1 MPNPIITFNTTMG
14 ELKAEIFLD
23 RVPRT
28 ASNFIDLAQSGFYN
42 GLHFHRVIPGF
53 MNQFGC
59 PKSRD
64 PKSRAAGTGGPKDGT
79 FKNLKSGAT
88 ETRTRGGNIKDE
100 NIDKTSNAPG
110 TLSMANTGQPNSGGS
125 QFFMNVAN
133 NKNLDWFSP
142 GASKHPVFGKLTD
155 DSMALAV
162 KISKVRTQNDN
173 PVQPIKMI
181 SVSVTGLGGG
191 GASAAA
197 QPAALAAPAAVAR
210 PSGANP
216 IAKFTTSMGSMEA
229 EIYLDRVPRTA
240 SNFIDLAQSGFFN
253 GLHFHRV
260 IPGFMNQFGCPYSKD
275 PNSRNAGT
283 GGPDDGTFPNLV
295 TGGVE
300 TRSNGG
306 NIKDENIDRTSNS
319 PGTLSMANTGEKNSG
334 GSQLFLNVAK
344 NANLDWFTPGESK
357 HPVFGKL
364 RTKEDFAL
372 AVKISQVKTR
382 DDNPMVPIKMLSVTV
397 SGLKAAEKSPEKRPS
412 EAEAD
417 DDEPSKKKLK
427 SPE

>member
-1 MPNPIITFNTTMG
+1 MG
-14 ELKAEIFLD
+14 ELRAEIFLD

-42 GLHFHRVIPGF
+42 GLHFHRVIPSF

-64 PKSRAAGTGGPKDGT
+64 PKSRAAGTGGPKDGS
-79 FKNLKSGAT
+79 FKNLVTGGT
-88 ETRTRGGNIKDE
+88 ETRSNGGNIKDE
-100 NIDKTSNAPG
+100 NIDKTSNTPG
-110 TLSMANTGQPNSGGS
+110 TLSMANTGQKNSGGS

-133 NKNLDWFSP
+133 NKNLDWFTP
-142 GASKHPVFGKLTD
+142 GQSKHPVFGKLTD

-162 KISKVRTQNDN
+162 QISKVRTQDDN

-181 SVSVTGLGGG
+181 TVTVEGVP
-191 GASAAA
+191 AAA
-197 QPAALAAPAAVAR
+197 APKAAPAPPAVVPR
-210 PSGANP
+210 PVSSNP
-216 IAKFTTSMGSMEA
+216 VATFTTSMGKMDA
-229 EIYLDRVPRTA
+229 EIFLDRVPRTA

-260 IPGFMNQFGCPYSKD
+260 IPGFMNQFGCPKSRD
-275 PNSRNAGT
+275 PKSRAAGT
-283 GGPDDGTFPNLV
+283 GGPPDGSFKNLV
-295 TGGVE
+295 TGGTE

-306 NIKDENIDRTSNS
+306 NIKDENIDKTSNT
-319 PGTLSMANTGEKNSG
+319 PGTLSMANTGQKNSG
-334 GSQLFLNVAK
+334 GSQFFMNVAK
-344 NANLDWFTPGESK
+344 NANLDWFSPGQSK

-364 RTKEDFAL
+364 CTKADFDL
-372 AVKISQVKTR
+372 AVKISQVRTR
-382 DDNPMVPIKMLSVTV
+382 DDSPVEPIKMLSVTV
-397 SGLKAAEKSPEKRPS
+397 RGLDKTARSA

-417 DDEPSKKKLK
+417 DDESPKKKLK